1 MPVNPA
7 SILDSTKQ
15 LLGVGPD
22 DDSFDVDIITHINT
36 TFKILDQL
44 GTGPEGG
51 MVVTDSTQLWTEFDP
66 EIIQPVKSYVYMT
79 TRLLFDPPVTSF
91 ALDAAF
97 KVRDELGWR
106 INIAAEEINPPPDP
120 LDPLEP
126 PFGGSLTTAF
136 APKVV
141 NMPYASV
148 VTPDATQGNVF
159 YLTLEG
165 PCTINAPSGGLN
177 GQHITMELTSNGFPV
192 IWGSGWNFGGTGIP
206 VLRPDK
212 TDIISAVFHELFAE
226 WHAGYTL
233 GF

>member
-1 MPVNPA
+1 MPANPE

-15 LLGVGPD
+15 VLGVQPD
-22 DDSFDVDIITHINT
+22 DVSFDIDITMHINT
-36 TFKILDQL
+36 CFRILDQL
-44 GTGPEGG
+44 GTGPSGG
-51 MVVTDSTQLWTEFDP
+51 YVVTDRTQLWSDFDP
-66 EIIQPVKSYVYMT
+66 AVLPPVKSYVYIT

-106 INIAAEEINPPPDP
+106 INVLAEEIAPPAPPPLID
-120 LDPLEP
+120 
-126 PFGGSLTTAF
+126 GSLETAF

-141 NMPYASV
+141 TLPYASV
-148 VTPDATQGNVF
+148 ITPNAEAGNVF
-159 YLTLEG
+159 YLTLAG
-165 PCTINAPSGGLN
+165 ACTINAPSGGMD

-192 IWGSGWNFGGTGIP
+192 TWGPGWDFGGLGFP
-206 VLRPDK
+206 VLSPDK
-212 TDIISAVFHELFAE
+212 TDIISAVFRELFAE